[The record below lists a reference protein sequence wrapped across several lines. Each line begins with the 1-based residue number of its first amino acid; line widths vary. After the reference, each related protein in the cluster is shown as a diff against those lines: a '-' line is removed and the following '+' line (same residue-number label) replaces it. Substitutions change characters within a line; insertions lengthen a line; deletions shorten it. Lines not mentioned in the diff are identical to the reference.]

1 MAKPLSQKEIDALL
15 DATVEMPAEQS
26 RPNALSNESSKETH
40 GIGYIEP
47 YNFKRPRLFS
57 QDQARVLTYVHEA
70 FARDLSVY
78 LSAQLRTIVDINLE
92 SVDQVIYSEFVMSS
106 APPSAIYVV
115 EVKDLDHK
123 IVLEIDPRLAIYTIE
138 KLFGGPGV
146 FIEEKR
152 EISQIEQKIMR
163 KVMDEVFD
171 KLENAWE
178 QAVEIE
184 LSVEAFET
192 NAEFVQIIPAA
203 EPAFVANYTVKIYEE
218 TSTINICYPYI
229 LLEKMLSTSDM
240 KQWLSSAISEAPPEV
255 RERYERRLKA
265 TEVELRAEL
274 GRARVPL
281 PELLHLEEGDV
292 IPLQR
297 RVKDPVRVYVNGR
310 EKFMASAGKSG
321 AHRAIKITNV
331 LDPVEPRIEPS
342 AEEPVEEPI
351 EPNNEHSSETPIEE
365 EQTAL

>member
-15 DATVEMPAEQS
+15 DTPEDAPAPET
-26 RPNALSNESSKETH
+26 LSESPGPSADAAENLS
-40 GIGYIEP
+40 YIEP

-78 LSAQLRTIVDINLE
+78 LSAQLRTIVDISLD

-115 EVKDLDHK
+115 DVIDHDHK

-138 KLFGGPGV
+138 KLFGGHGD
-146 FIEEKR
+146 FLDEKR
-152 EISQIEQKIMR
+152 EISQIEQKIML
-163 KVMDEVFD
+163 KVMEETFE
-171 KLENAWE
+171 KLEDAWE
-178 QAVEIE
+178 QAKEVEFEIDT
-184 LSVEAFET
+184 FET

-203 EPAFVANYTVKIYEE
+203 EPAFVANYKVSVYEE
-218 TSTINICYPYI
+218 TASINICYPYI
-229 LLEKMLSTSDM
+229 LLESMLATSDM

-255 RERYERRLKA
+255 RERYERKIEA

-281 PELLHLEEGDV
+281 PELLRLEAGDV

-297 RVKDPVRVYVNGR
+297 RLKDPVSVYVNGR
-310 EKFMASAGKSG
+310 EKFTGEAGKSG
-321 AHRAIKITNV
+321 SYRAVKITDV
-331 LDPVEPRIEPS
+331 MDQIET
-342 AEEPVEEPI
+342 EK
-351 EPNNEHSSETPIEE
+351 
-365 EQTAL
+365 

>member
-15 DATVEMPAEQS
+15 NPSDAPDDAEPAATA
-26 RPNALSNESSKETH
+26 PTAGAPTDADDPAALA
-40 GIGYIEP
+40 YIEP

-115 EVKDLDHK
+115 NVLNHDHK

-138 KLFGGPGV
+138 KLFGGHGV
-146 FIEEKR
+146 FIDEKR
-152 EISQIEQKIMR
+152 ELSQIEQKIMQ
-163 KVMDEVFD
+163 KVMEETFD
-171 KLENAWE
+171 KLEGAWE
-178 QAVEIE
+178 QAQEIE
-184 LSVEAFET
+184 LEIDSFET

-203 EPAFVANYTVKIYEE
+203 EPAFVTNYKVSVYEE
-218 TSTINICYPYI
+218 TASINICYPYI
-229 LLEKMLSTSDM
+229 LLEKMLATSDM
-240 KQWLSSAISEAPPEV
+240 KQWLSSAITEASPEV
-255 RERYERRLKA
+255 RERYERKLQA

-281 PELLHLEEGDV
+281 PELLRLEAGDV
-292 IPLQR
+292 IPLER
-297 RVKDPVRVYVNGR
+297 RVKDPVRVYVNGH
-310 EKFMASAGKSG
+310 EKFAGQAGKSG
-321 AHRAIKITNV
+321 SYRAIKITNV
-331 LDPVEPRIEPS
+331 EDAS
-342 AEEPVEEPI
+342 AETDLKPHVQDDPTDD
-351 EPNNEHSSETPIEE
+351 PTET
-365 EQTAL
+365 EQESL